1 MGHEPSRKNRGVVYH
16 KGVIMIGQNILYER
30 IRGQIAR
37 NKFPRFSILIGE
49 KGSGKKTLANEI
61 GTLLNATVIH
71 IKTGVDDIRTCI
83 EYAYKLKET
92 IVYVIADCDNM
103 SAGAANALLKVTE
116 EPPQKAYFI
125 LTCESLENLL
135 STVKSR
141 GVTYMMEP
149 YTYEEKCDF
158 IECQPKRPENESFLL
173 SVASNLGEIQELLNI
188 NVNEFIDYVNL
199 VIDNIAEVSG
209 SNAFKI
215 GSKINF
221 KDDVDKYDL
230 RMFWLAFRSICIDR
244 MMKSEDPLKYANA
257 VAITGNS
264 LQQLSVRGINKQA
277 VFDIWVLDIREAW
290 L

>member
-37 NKFPRFSILIGE
+37 KKFPRFVILIGE

-61 GTLLNATVIH
+61 GTLLNVTVIH
-71 IKTGVDDIRTCI
+71 SGTSAENVRECI
-83 EYAYKLKET
+83 EYAYKLTEPT
-92 IVYVIADCDNM
+92 LYVLADCDNM
-103 SAGAANALLKVTE
+103 SNAAANALLKVTE
-116 EPPQKAYFI
+116 EPPQQAYFI

-135 STVKSR
+135 ATIRSR

-158 IECQPKRPENESFLL
+158 IECQPKRPDNESFML
-173 SVASNLGEIQELLNI
+173 SVASNLGEIQELLNLDT
-188 NVNEFIDYVNL
+188 NAFIDYVNL

-215 GSKINF
+215 GNKINF
-221 KDDVDKYDL
+221 KDDADKYDL
-230 RMFWLAFRSICIDR
+230 RLFWLAFRSLCIDK
-244 MMKSEDPLKYANA
+244 MMKSEDPLKYATA

-277 VFDIWVLDIREAW
+277 VFDIWLLDIREAW